1 MLCRCSSYLHP
12 NFEWRGGGGGGV
24 WIVLLSAVTLFEY
37 NVSTIFI
44 AYCFINCSSLRP
56 IYWYIKIPTLLR
68 AFKKKGK
75 TIRCPNFR
83 GCHQLSHTYC
93 LPAGS
98 LRMRLAMLQY
108 MMSPYEAG
116 WAACVFFRVHGRPR
130 GRQAYFA
137 VQKIWTLDWQ
147 RVGARKERLILSFLV
162 VIMMAAAINV
172 PLGRAQKNQTNKQ
185 RNAGMERGSQVDKR
199 EKIRQH
205 NITSLK
211 TR

>member
-12 NFEWRGGGGGGV
+12 NFEWRGGGGV

-56 IYWYIKIPTLLR
+56 IYWYIKIPTLLT

-116 WAACVFFRVHGRPR
+116 WAACVFEDVACVADAWKQEVVDANASLLSCAHYF
-130 GRQAYFA
+130 QAPAAQASEEESFI
-137 VQKIWTLDWQ
+137 VNKTDW
-147 RVGARKERLILSFLV
+147 SFL
-162 VIMMAAAINV
+162 
-172 PLGRAQKNQTNKQ
+172 
-185 RNAGMERGSQVDKR
+185 
-199 EKIRQH
+199 
-205 NITSLK
+205 K
-211 TR
+211 TKM